1 MSRRQFI
8 TLLGGVVTWPL
19 LARAQQTAK
28 LPKIGMLV
36 PVHPAVAAPDL
47 KAFRQGF
54 REVGYVE
61 GQHFAFEYRF
71 AEGRDDRLPDLAREL
86 VGLNVSVIVTWG
98 TPATFAAKNAT
109 QTIPIVMATAG
120 DPVST
125 GLVSSLARPGGNIT
139 GQSSLAPDMGEKTLG
154 LLREVVPSTN
164 RVAILLNPA
173 NPFSAPTL
181 KQARIAAAMMHA
193 ELLPVEVRDPSELES
208 AFSTMVSRGAT
219 ALIVVNDLIF
229 LPNAQRIATLAVRSQ
244 LPTIFIRREYVEVG
258 GLMSYGPNNVEQ
270 FRHAATFV
278 DRILKGANPADI
290 PVEQP
295 TKLELLINLTTA
307 KSLGLTIPPSLLA
320 RADEIIE

>member
-1 MSRRQFI
+1 MRRRELI
-8 TLLGGVVTWPL
+8 TVLGGAAALPL
-19 LARAQQTAK
+19 VSRAHETAK
-28 LPKIGMLV
+28 VPQIGMLV
-36 PVHPAVAAPDL
+36 PVHRSVAAPDL
-47 KAFRQGF
+47 NAFQQGL
-54 REVGYVE
+54 RDVGYAV
-61 GQHFAFEYRF
+61 GQNLVIEYRF

-86 VGLNVSVIVTWG
+86 VELNVSVIVTWG

-154 LLREVVPSTN
+154 LLREVVPSTY

-181 KQARIAAAMMHA
+181 KQAQIAAAKMHA
-193 ELLPVEVRDPSELES
+193 ELQTVEVRDPTEIES
-208 AFSTMVSRGAT
+208 VFSIITSRHAT

-229 LPNAQRIATLAVRSQ
+229 FPNAKQIAALAIKNQ
-244 LPTIFIRREYVEVG
+244 LPTIFIRREYVEAG

-270 FRHAATFV
+270 FRHAASFV
-278 DRILKGANPADI
+278 SRILKGAKPADV
-290 PVEQP
+290 PVEEP
-295 TKLELLINLTTA
+295 TKLELVINLKTA
-307 KSLGLTIPPSLLA
+307 KSLGLIIPATLLV
-320 RADEIIE
+320 RADEVIE